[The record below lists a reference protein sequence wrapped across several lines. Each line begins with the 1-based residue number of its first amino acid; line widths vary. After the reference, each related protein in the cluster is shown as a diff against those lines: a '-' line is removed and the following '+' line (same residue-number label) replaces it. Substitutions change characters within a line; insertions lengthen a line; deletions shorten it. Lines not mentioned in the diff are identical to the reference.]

1 MSPLSTLTAA
11 TGFQEKLAFLC
22 SHSSQCKLNQQ
33 EHVGRPSVNVNVY
46 VCVPA
51 RLELCEEVKL
61 YGGRWFKV
69 HTDGCF
75 LLAGVNDTNNINTC
89 LSHSLIAMNC

>member
-1 MSPLSTLTAA
+1 MLTAA

-22 SHSSQCKLNQQ
+22 SYSSRCKLNQQ

-46 VCVPA
+46 VCIPE
-51 RLELCEEVKL
+51 RLKLCEEVKL
-61 YGGRWFKV
+61 YQGRRLKV

-75 LLAGVNDTNNINTC
+75 LLSGVSDTNNINTF
-89 LSHSLIAMNC
+89 LSHSLIATNC